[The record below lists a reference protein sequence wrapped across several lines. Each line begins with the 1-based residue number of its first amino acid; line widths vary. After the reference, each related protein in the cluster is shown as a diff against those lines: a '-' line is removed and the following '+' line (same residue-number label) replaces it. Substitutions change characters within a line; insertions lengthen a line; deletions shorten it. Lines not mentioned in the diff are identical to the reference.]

1 EGRTR
6 RFTRLMARFPI
17 PGPARSTELRLG
29 ERPGA
34 AGRDIRRG
42 WRDGAPDARPRL
54 GRYAARPARAVAEQ
68 PESRS
73 APAAHLEVRDVAVVV
88 LRHPLLLQRRLPP
101 DPGDQAPPLARHADP
116 GAMGGDLGRHQGP
129 PGDGPGARRGHLGP
143 GPAAA

>member
-1 EGRTR
+1 SSNSCSARSAAAPCCRATTKAPPETVRATAADPRPAPAGRNEGRTR

-73 APAAHLEVRDVAVVV
+73 APAAHLEVRDVAGVG
-88 LRHPLLLQRRLPP
+88 LRHPLL
-101 DPGDQAPPLARHADP
+101 
-116 GAMGGDLGRHQGP
+116 
-129 PGDGPGARRGHLGP
+129 
-143 GPAAA
+143 